1 MASFLEGRSTVLR
14 LLDHKTDM
22 REVKIGIPQ
31 GSPLSPPLFILFNAD
46 VVQMAEDIT
55 REEQEAGSAN
65 RPRS

>member
-1 MASFLEGRSTVLR
+1 
-14 LLDHKTDM
+14 M
-22 REVKIGIPQ
+22 REVQIGIPQ